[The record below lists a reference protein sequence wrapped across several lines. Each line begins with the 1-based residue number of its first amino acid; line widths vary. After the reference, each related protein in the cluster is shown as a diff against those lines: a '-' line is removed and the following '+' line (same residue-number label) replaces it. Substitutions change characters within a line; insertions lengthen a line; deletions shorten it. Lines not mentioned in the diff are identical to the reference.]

1 MEKAPAATAIAYEHI
16 VVADPLPL
24 RELCIPLG
32 PRLGLIQIRSTRQ
45 WELLARAAPQLGQCP
60 DLSRGILVGLICW
73 AGTPLDGHW
82 PIRLDSVQVRD
93 GAGLVRA
100 DFRGGTYLP
109 DGVAFLEIAYIP
121 GLATVL
127 VVNVNGATFYPE

>member
-1 MEKAPAATAIAYEHI
+1 

-32 PRLGLIQIRSTRQ
+32 PRLGLIQIRSARQ
-45 WELLARAAPQLGQCP
+45 WDLLARAAPQLGQCP
-60 DLSRGILVGLICW
+60 DFSRGILVGLICW

-93 GAGLVRA
+93 GAGLVHA

-109 DGVAFLEIAYIP
+109 DGVAFLEIAHVP